1 MWLFLI
7 TWTMVVLF
15 SIKIFNKLSTGRCY
29 ADTVMS
35 GKVVVVTGA
44 SGGIGFETA
53 LELARR
59 GAKLIIAC
67 RDHQKGER
75 AVRRIIRRTNNKR
88 VRFIHLDLT
97 SLASVRKFVA
107 QLEASE
113 AKLDVLINNAGAICT
128 TRERTEDGILKD
140 LQINY
145 LGPFLLTVLLVPMLK
160 RAAPSRVVVV
170 SSSWHKFGTVE
181 DINSG
186 RHGYIQSYANSKLCN
201 VIFSKELAR
210 RLEGTG
216 VDVYSLNPG
225 QVNTSLYRSSTVL
238 EKLRS
243 LLLYAFFKTPEEGA
257 QTSVYLA
264 TSYEVDQMS
273 GKYFEDCQEARASY
287 KADDEESAAK
297 LWSLSEELVKLTPD
311 EINKSFGDVS

>member
-1 MWLFLI
+1 MWFLSWI
-7 TWTMVVLF
+7 IIVLL

-29 ADTVMS
+29 MDTVMS

-67 RDHQKGER
+67 RSHEKGEK
-75 AVRRIIRRTNNKR
+75 AVRKIVKITNNKR
-88 VRFIHLDLT
+88 IRFIHLDLT
-97 SLASVRKFVA
+97 SLKSVRSFVDELKA
-107 QLEASE
+107 TEV
-113 AKLDVLINNAGAICT
+113 KLDVLINNAGAICT

-160 RAAPSRVVVV
+160 NAAPSRVVVV
-170 SSSWHKFGTVE
+170 SSSWHKFGTV
-181 DINSG
+181 DNLNSEKY
-186 RHGYIQSYANSKLCN
+186 GYIQSYANTKLCN
-201 VIFSKELAR
+201 VLFSKELAR

-216 VDVYSLNPG
+216 VDVNSLNPG

-238 EKLRS
+238 EKIRS
-243 LLLYAFFKTPEEGA
+243 LLLYSFFKTPEEGA
-257 QTSVYLA
+257 QTSIYLA
-264 TSYEVDQMS
+264 VSHECDQIS
-273 GKYFEDCQEARASY
+273 GEYFEDCRQAKASY
-287 KADDEESAAK
+287 RADDEEVALK
-297 LWSLSEELVKLTPD
+297 LWAMSQELVKLTPD
-311 EINKSFGDVS
+311 EMNACFSDVVS

>member
-1 MWLFLI
+1 MWMFLI
-7 TWTMVVLF
+7 IWTVVVLF
-15 SIKIFNKLSTGRCY
+15 SIKLFNKLSTGKCY

-67 RDHQKGER
+67 RNNEKGEK

-97 SLASVRKFVA
+97 SLESVRKFVA
-107 QLEASE
+107 ALEESE

-128 TRERTEDGILKD
+128 TREKTEDGILKD

-145 LGPFLLTVLLVPMLK
+145 YGPFLLTVLLIPMLK
-160 RAAPSRVVVV
+160 KAAPSRVVVV

-181 DINSG
+181 NINSEKY
-186 RHGYIQSYANSKLCN
+186 GYIQSYANSKLYN

-210 RLEGTG
+210 RLYGTG
-216 VDVYSLNPG
+216 VDVNSLNPG
-225 QVNTSLYRSSTVL
+225 QVNTSLYRSSTFL
-238 EKLRS
+238 EKIRS
-243 LLLYAFFKTPEEGA
+243 LMLYSFFKTPEEGA

-264 TSYEVDQMS
+264 VSYECDQMT

-287 KADDEESAAK
+287 KAEDEVAAAK
-297 LWSLSEELVKLTPD
+297 LWEVSQELVKLTPD
-311 EINKSFGDVS
+311 EIKRCLG

>member
-7 TWTMVVLF
+7 IWTIVVLF
-15 SIKIFNKLSTGRCY
+15 SIKIFNKLSTGKCY

-67 RDHQKGER
+67 RNHEKGEK
-75 AVRRIIRRTNNKR
+75 AVRRIIRKTNNKR
-88 VRFIHLDLT
+88 IRFIHLDLT
-97 SLASVRKFVA
+97 SLESVRKFSNE
-107 QLEASE
+107 LEASE

-128 TRERTEDGILKD
+128 TRDWTEDGILKD

-145 LGPFLLTVLLVPMLK
+145 LGPFLLTVLLIPMLK
-160 RAAPSRVVVV
+160 KAAPSRVIVV
-170 SSSWHKFGTVE
+170 SSSWHKFGTLE
-181 DINSG
+181 DINSEKY
-186 RHGYIQSYANSKLCN
+186 GYIQSYANTKLCN
-201 VIFSKELAR
+201 VVFSKELAR
-210 RLEGTG
+210 RLEGAG
-216 VDVYSLNPG
+216 VDVNSLNPG

-238 EKLRS
+238 EKIRS
-243 LLLYAFFKTPEEGA
+243 LMLYAFFKTPAEGA

-264 TSYEVDQMS
+264 VSYECDQIS
-273 GKYFEDCQEARASY
+273 GKYFEDCQVARASY
-287 KADDEESAAK
+287 KAEDEVAAAK
-297 LWSLSEELVKLTPD
+297 LWSVSQELVKLTPD
-311 EINKSFGDVS
+311 EINRCFGEVS

>member
-7 TWTMVVLF
+7 IWTLVALF
-15 SIKIFNKLSTGRCY
+15 SIKIFNKLSTGKCY

-67 RDHQKGER
+67 RSHEKGEK
-75 AVRRIIRRTNNKR
+75 AVRRIIRRANNKR

-97 SLASVRKFVA
+97 SLSSVRKFVHE
-107 QLEASE
+107 LETSE

-128 TRERTEDGILKD
+128 TREKTEDGILKD

-145 LGPFLLTVLLVPMLK
+145 LGPFLLTVLLIPMLK
-160 RAAPSRVVVV
+160 KAAPSRVVVV
-170 SSSWHKFGTVE
+170 SSSWHKFGTTE
-181 DINSG
+181 DLNSEKY
-186 RHGYIQSYANSKLCN
+186 GYIQSYANSKLCN

-216 VDVYSLNPG
+216 VDVNSLNPG

-238 EKLRS
+238 EKIRS
-243 LLLYAFFKTPEEGA
+243 LLLYAFFKTPAEGA

-264 TSYEVDQMS
+264 VSCECDQIS
-273 GKYFEDCQEARASY
+273 GKYFEDCQEVRASY

-297 LWSLSEELVKLTPD
+297 LWAVSQELVRLTPD
-311 EINKSFGDVS
+311 EIGKCFGEVS